1 MKERT
6 RKILIIIGLVISC
19 VYVVYQF
26 IFFFEEGPSG
36 DGLLPLLLIA
46 ILISLILLSRKYIEE
61 FFKSRQLLTILLAFM
76 ILALI
81 IDNFYEIAFQ
91 IGMPM
96 HPILWIDLM
105 IRFVFFIPWIHMWV
119 VILYYC
125 NISLKASFYLAALQG
140 IIIEYLFVWL
150 LTNETHRVALYIS
163 LYGYLSIIIIPFDI
177 LVVIVLYGC
186 NIAVPYSPFREI
198 FKERVNQRE
207 IKPVIKYTL
216 SLIPV
221 IAFPLAY
228 FLLQNYI
235 VPIIIYYA

>member
-105 IRFVFFIPWIHMWV
+105 IRFVFFIRF
-119 VILYYC
+119 ILLLYRVLLL
-125 NISLKASFYLAALQG
+125 NIF
-140 IIIEYLFVWL
+140 
-150 LTNETHRVALYIS
+150 
-163 LYGYLSIIIIPFDI
+163 
-177 LVVIVLYGC
+177 LYGC
-186 NIAVPYSPFREI
+186 LLMKLTGLLFI
-198 FKERVNQRE
+198 FHFM
-207 IKPVIKYTL
+207 VIY
-216 SLIPV
+216 P
-221 IAFPLAY
+221 
-228 FLLQNYI
+228 
-235 VPIIIYYA
+235 

>member
-6 RKILIIIGLVISC
+6 RKILIII

-46 ILISLILLSRKYIEE
+46 ILISTILLSRKYIEN
-61 FFKSRQLLTILLAFM
+61 FFKSKQILTSLLAFM

-81 IDNFYEIAFQ
+81 LDNFYEIALQ

-105 IRFVFFIPWIHMWV
+105 IRFVFFIPWIHMWLL
-119 VILYYC
+119 ILSYC

-221 IAFPLAY
+221 IAFPIAY
-228 FLLQNYI
+228 FLLQKFI